1 LDEGAA
7 RCCARNVRKTSSFAG
22 GLEMKTVNVLI
33 ASIASLV
40 APWVQADAIAKSP
53 RTAASAR
60 AVQLRTNVQD
70 ALTRFVAGCSSHDA
84 QLLNSVTTDDVRIEY
99 SLDTPGMY
107 LTLDAISLAADC
119 GINMGSGGSHI
130 RTMQIY
136 TTNDENVVFVEF
148 DTTSDSSTVPLK
160 RQLALV
166 EMRGE
171 KIARLLNFSPP
182 ANTLLSERRAASP
195 SFTARAASREAAT
208 GSE

>member
-1 LDEGAA
+1 
-7 RCCARNVRKTSSFAG
+7 
-22 GLEMKTVNVLI
+22 MKTVNVLI
-33 ASIASLV
+33 ASVASLA
-40 APWVQADAIAKSP
+40 APWVSADAIAKSP
-53 RTAASAR
+53 RTAAGAK
-60 AVQLRTNVQD
+60 AVQLSTNVQN
-70 ALTRFVAGCSSHDA
+70 ALTRFIAGCSSHDA
-84 QLLNSVTTDDVRIEY
+84 QLLYSVTTDDVRIEY
-99 SLDTPGMY
+99 SLDAPGTY

-119 GINMGSGGSHI
+119 GINMESGGSRI

-136 TTNDENVVFVEF
+136 PTNDENVVFVEF

-182 ANTLLSERRAASP
+182 SNALLSERGAASP